1 MAFHLSPEEKEI
13 IKFIEKNSF
22 TDTSKKQW
30 VKLIQ
35 AEGLNEE
42 LADKIHAKFSK
53 LPLGEKEDEFTH
65 GKRALDLANLI
76 RRWRMAKN
84 AKKFHERR

>member
-13 IKFIEKNSF
+13 VKFIERTPFS
-22 TDTSKKQW
+22 DTSKKQW

-35 AEGLNEE
+35 NEGLNEE
-42 LADKIHAKFSK
+42 LAEKIHGRLAK
-53 LPLGEKEDEFTH
+53 LPPDEKEDDFTR
-65 GKRALDLANLI
+65 GRRALELSNLI

-84 AKKFHERR
+84 KKKFHERR